1 MYMGLC
7 KDSINKLIKKDG
19 DLYSWLLEDACRD
32 YDFLISIKDH
42 GYLSK
47 DKIINHLKSQIK
59 KSKKNVSTY
68 TKYLDDPILQ
78 CNIRHSFEE
87 RKKRLTKILKE
98 DTDKYNFYKK
108 KLEEISQKNSSVRNS
123 MLHKILS
130 DTERDLEEM
139 IDSLDTSIK
148 YTEYHL
154 NIPFNEYKE
163 DFINKIKEERQR
175 NLDSEVHNLKLSIR
189 RLQDY
194 LDYTKEVDNIFGNKG
209 E

>member
-1 MYMGLC
+1 MGLC

-19 DLYSWLLEDACRD
+19 DLHSWLLEDVCRD
-32 YDFLISIKDH
+32 YDFLISIKDCGH
-42 GYLSK
+42 LSK
-47 DKIINHLKSQIK
+47 EKIINHLKSQIK
-59 KSKKNVSTY
+59 KAKKNVSTY

-78 CNIRHSFEE
+78 CNIRYSFEE
-87 RKKRLTKILKE
+87 RKKRLTRILKE
-98 DTDKYNFYKK
+98 DIDKYNFYKK

-123 MLHKILS
+123 MLYKILL
-130 DTERDLEEM
+130 DTKYDLEEM
-139 IDSLDTSIK
+139 IDSLETSIK

-154 NIPFNEYKE
+154 SIPFNEYKE
-163 DFINKIKEERQR
+163 DFINRIKEERQR
-175 NLDSEVHNLKLSIR
+175 NLDSEIHNLKLCIQ